1 MRSAFLNVGAG
12 SSFLISFVGALA
24 SFDSPV
30 PAPKLPNATG
40 GGNAGFVVNE
50 PPNTLV
56 GASCFFC
63 CPAPAA
69 KSRGLN
75 DGTPKVT
82 GCVSFTLPWSSPG
95 FPTAPKLGRLDV
107 CSLKLVD
114 WNAGVDWNTTLPLFV
129 ADGMVNIGGA
139 SSRCFSSEPS
149 LSSSTSLSG
158 RPFCSAA
165 SVAQSASSSASE
177 PSLSSSTSLSGRPF
191 CSAASV
197 AQSASSS
204 ASEPSLSS
212 STSLSGRPFCS
223 AASVAQS
230 ASSSS
235 SEPSLSGRPRL
246 SAVTVAS
253 SIPSSSS
260 SVSSLSGRPCCSA
273 AFVMSFGSWSL
284 ASNPSPSDT
293 SINLYSVSSEMI
305 SGRLS

>member
-50 PPNTLV
+50 PPNTLL

-114 WNAGVDWNTTLPLFV
+114 WNAGVDWNTTLPLFS

-139 SSRCFSSEPS
+139 SSRCFSS
-149 LSSSTSLSG
+149 
-158 RPFCSAA
+158 
-165 SVAQSASSSASE
+165 V
-177 PSLSSSTSLSGRPF
+177 
-191 CSAASV
+191 V
-197 AQSASSS
+197 
-204 ASEPSLSS
+204 SLSS

-235 SEPSLSGRPRL
+235 SEPSLLSGRPRL

-293 SINLYSVSSEMI
+293 SINLDSVSSEMI

>member
-24 SFDSPV
+24 SFDSLV

-56 GASCFFC
+56 GASCLFC

-139 SSRCFSSEPS
+139 SSRCFSS
-149 LSSSTSLSG
+149 
-158 RPFCSAA
+158 
-165 SVAQSASSSASE
+165 VV
-177 PSLSSSTSLSGRPF
+177 SLSSSTSLSGRPF

-293 SINLYSVSSEMI
+293 SINFDSVSSEMI